1 MLILSRRPGE
11 AIHIEGGIRVVVLA
25 SDSRGVRIGIEA
37 PSHVGIFREEIVDR
51 LADRSR
57 GGADTPGAEEWP
69 GEATQPTRS

>member
-57 GGADTPGAEEWP
+57 GTDTPGAEEWP
-69 GEATQPTRS
+69 GGATQPTRS